1 MGVVSPDLY
10 SRESEMSIMRTPRNP
25 GVHDDYSECSVRQD
39 RCSAVWVQKPGVAG
53 NVRIDDVAIAAFVKA
68 SEFNGQAP
76 PQHAVQQ
83 P

>member
-1 MGVVSPDLY
+1 VRVESPDLY
-10 SRESEMSIMRTPRNP
+10 SRESKISIMPTPYNFD
-25 GVHDDYSECSVRQD
+25 VHDDCSNAAFGRIG
-39 RCSAVWVQKPGVAG
+39 CSAVWVQKLRVAD